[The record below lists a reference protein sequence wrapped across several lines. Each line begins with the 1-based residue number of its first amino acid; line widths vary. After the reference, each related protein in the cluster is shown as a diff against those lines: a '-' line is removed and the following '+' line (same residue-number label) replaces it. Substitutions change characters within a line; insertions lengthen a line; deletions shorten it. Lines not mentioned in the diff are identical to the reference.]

1 MQAAVILYDSRN
13 RRAGKSDSVL
23 KITTG
28 RPGLVGRGDPQRFH
42 LAVEVAALE
51 AERASRL
58 RHVPTML
65 LQFAK
70 DELAFVGA
78 ASFVER

>member
-1 MQAAVILYDSRN
+1 MQAAVILYDSRKG
-13 RRAGKSDSVL
+13 GKSDFVV
-23 KITTG
+23 KITTL
-28 RPGLVGRGDPQRFH
+28 RRGLVRRGDPQRFH

-51 AERASRL
+51 AEGAGCL
-58 RHVPTML
+58 RHIPTML